1 MSKNKTI
8 YKGIRRLQDLE
19 TGEIIEVDETL
30 KNIGESRYG
39 FEITYL
45 SYLIDLFDEL
55 GGKKYIVFKYIIKN
69 KNSENQLLITT
80 KELAQK
86 TKVSEPTVIATL
98 KLLKSANLIQ
108 TRTGAIMLNP
118 KIAHRGRDEKE
129 RYLLQKFVSFSN
141 EENQIKNENKNKD
154 DFVK

>member
-1 MSKNKTI
+1 MKNDSKTI
-8 YKGIRRLQDLE
+8 YKGIRRLQDLD

-30 KNIGESRYG
+30 KNINENRNG

-45 SYLIDLFDEL
+45 SYLVDLFDEL

-69 KNSENQLLITT
+69 KNSENQLIITT
-80 KELAQK
+80 KELAEK

-98 KLLKSANLIQ
+98 KLLKNANLIQ

-118 KIAHRGRDEKE
+118 KIAHKGKNTKE

-141 EENQIKNENKNKD
+141 ENEED
-154 DFVK
+154 

>member
-1 MSKNKTI
+1 MKNDSKTI
-8 YKGIRRLQDLE
+8 YKGIRRLQDLD

-30 KNIGESRYG
+30 KNINENRNG

-45 SYLIDLFDEL
+45 SYLVDLFDEL

-69 KNSENQLLITT
+69 KNSENQLIITT
-80 KELAQK
+80 KELAEK

-98 KLLKSANLIQ
+98 KLLKNANLIQ

-118 KIAHRGRDEKE
+118 KIAHKGKNSKE

-141 EENQIKNENKNKD
+141 ENEEK
-154 DFVK
+154 

>member
-1 MSKNKTI
+1 MKNDSKTI
-8 YKGIRRLQDLE
+8 YKGIRRLQDLD

-30 KNIGESRYG
+30 KNINENRNG

-45 SYLIDLFDEL
+45 SYLVDLFDEL

-69 KNSENQLLITT
+69 KNSENQLIITT
-80 KELAQK
+80 KELAEK

-98 KLLKSANLIQ
+98 KLLKNANLIQ

-118 KIAHRGRDEKE
+118 KIAHKGKNSKE

-141 EENQIKNENKNKD
+141 EN
-154 DFVK
+154 VYLY

>member
-1 MSKNKTI
+1 MINNKKTKKIDNKTI
-8 YKGIRRLQDLE
+8 YKGIRKLQDLE

-30 KNIGESRYG
+30 KNISENRNG

-55 GGKKYIVFKYIIKN
+55 GWKKYLVFKYIIKN

-80 KELAQK
+80 KELSQK
-86 TKVSEPTVIATL
+86 TGVSEPTVIATL
-98 KLLKSANLIQ
+98 KLLKNANLIQ

-118 KIAHRGRDEKE
+118 KIAHRGKDTKE
-129 RYLLQKFVSFSN
+129 RYLLQKFVAF
-141 EENQIKNENKNKD
+141 EEKNKD
-154 DFVK
+154 NS